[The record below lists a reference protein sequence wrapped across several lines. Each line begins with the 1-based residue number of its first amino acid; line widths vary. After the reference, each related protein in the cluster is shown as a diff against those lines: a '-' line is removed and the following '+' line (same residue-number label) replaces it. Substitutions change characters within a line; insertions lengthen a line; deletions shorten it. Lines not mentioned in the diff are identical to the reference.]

1 MKLSFGSKNDV
12 EHSLTI
18 SVSSEEI
25 EKQVKTKLNSAQK
38 SAKIK
43 GFRKGKA
50 PLDVV
55 TRMYEPEIR
64 QDVINDAVV
73 KKFYQQVEDKEL
85 KLVGRPNM
93 IPESIERQKDV
104 IFKATFEIFPD
115 IRVNN
120 LNRLSYTKTI
130 SSVTNVDV
138 EKTIENIRKRM
149 CSWEAKD
156 EISSVGDQIK
166 IDFSGKIDGK
176 EFEGSSAQDFIVE
189 IGSKSMI
196 EGFEEGL
203 IGLNKSESKI
213 LELKFPEDYGK
224 PDLAG
229 KDVKFEVMVKEILKP
244 VLPELNEEFYKRIG
258 LEAKNIKDLKKQIE
272 GKLKEDLENLI
283 KNKSKASILESL
295 REAHEFD
302 IPSVMIDSEANNMRL
317 DAARRVGI
325 DPKDLKEDLF
335 PKETFKEEAHKRVRV
350 GIILNKIIEEKGLKA
365 DRERVRKIIKERA
378 SMYKEPQQV
387 VNWFY
392 SNEDQ
397 LRNIESISLEEQVI
411 DILLSEAQ
419 AVEKELSYEECV
431 TET

>member
-149 CSWEAKD
+149 CSWKAKD

-272 GKLKEDLENLI
+272 DKLKEDLQNLI

-335 PKETFKEEAHKRVRV
+335 PKEAFKEEAHKRVRV